1 MAIESTFS
9 CVLCNGNKAELI
21 VRETDGRTIVRCC
34 NCSLCC
40 VHPFPSEEALNSI
53 YQKADYFEAHV
64 GTQIG
69 YSIYKVGPLIASKV
83 EQDRLHELARL
94 HPQRGTLLDV
104 GCAFGRFLL
113 LAGKAGWQPLGVELS
128 APAVK
133 IARESGLDVIGG
145 TLQTAD
151 LPDASV
157 DVVTLWEVIEHVR
170 SPLDEL
176 GQIARILKPGGVVAL
191 STPNAASLRARQEG
205 PDWYG
210 YHVSREHLLFFTPQT
225 LTFALKS
232 AGFRIS
238 HIRTRKVDP
247 SFRRIFGKNT
257 SVATAVSQSHPG
269 ISKPAPVLQ
278 SAPIQALIRLKE
290 MALSPLEMAGL
301 GHTLEVY
308 AVKVS

>member
-1 MAIESTFS
+1 M
-9 CVLCNGNKAELI
+9 
-21 VRETDGRTIVRCC
+21 
-34 NCSLCC
+34 
-40 VHPFPSEEALNSI
+40 
-53 YQKADYFEAHV
+53 
-64 GTQIG
+64 
-69 YSIYKVGPLIASKV
+69 
-83 EQDRLHELARL
+83 
-94 HPQRGTLLDV
+94 
-104 GCAFGRFLL
+104 L
-113 LAGKAGWQPLGVELS
+113 LAGKAGWKPLGIELS
-128 APAVK
+128 EPAVK
-133 IARESGLDVIGG
+133 TAREFGLDVIAG
-145 TLQTAD
+145 TLHTSN
-151 LPDASV
+151 LPDKSI

-176 GQIARILKPGGVVAL
+176 RQIAQVLKPGGVLAL

-232 AGFRIS
+232 AGFRVSRI
-238 HIRTRKVDP
+238 HTRKVDP
-247 SFRRIFGKNT
+247 SFRRIFSKSA

-278 SAPIQALIRLKE
+278 SMPIQALIRLRE
-290 MALSPLEMAGL
+290 IALKPLEMVGL

>member
-1 MAIESTFS
+1 
-9 CVLCNGNKAELI
+9 
-21 VRETDGRTIVRCC
+21 
-34 NCSLCC
+34 
-40 VHPFPSEEALNSI
+40 LNRI
-53 YQKADYFEAHV
+53 YQEANYFEAHP

-69 YSIYKVGPLIASKV
+69 YSTYQVGPLIASKV
-83 EQDRLHELARL
+83 EQDRLRDLARL

-128 APAVK
+128 APAAK
-133 IARESGLDVIGG
+133 IARESGLEVIGG

-157 DVVTLWEVIEHVR
+157 DAVTLWEVIEHVR

-176 GQIARILKPGGVVAL
+176 GQIARILKPGGVIAL

-210 YHVSREHLLFFTPQT
+210 YHVSREHLLFFTPKT
-225 LTFALKS
+225 LASALKS
-232 AGFRIS
+232 AGFYVSR
-238 HIRTRKVDP
+238 IRTRKVDP
-247 SFRRIFGKNT
+247 SFRRMLGKSATVTTT
-257 SVATAVSQSHPG
+257 SPQCHPG
-269 ISKPAPVLQ
+269 LSNPSPVLQ
-278 SAPIQALIRLKE
+278 SAPIQALIRLRE
-290 MALSPLEMAGL
+290 IALRPLEMAGL

-308 AVKVS
+308 AVKAG